1 MVGPSGLLEILMA
14 ESQPDGLIVQAK
26 STPDPERH
34 FPPVSEGLDFLG
46 TIANYDHPSKR
57 KLLFLDVAS

>member
-1 MVGPSGLLEILMA
+1 MSA
-14 ESQPDGLIVQAK
+14 QANGLIVQAK
-26 STPDPERH
+26 SNPDPDRH

-57 KLLFLDVAS
+57 NLLFLDVAS